1 VDREAGVTDTPN
13 PPPGVGRLPEPPEGA
28 GVGRIGWQADGSYV
42 PCAQCLWEPTPPTRR
57 QREMPGVAIPA
68 FPRSPGT
75 ATHHADCST
84 VPQIDQETRDR
95 LVEMDRVRRRGAAE
109 ARNFVIG

>member
-1 VDREAGVTDTPN
+1 MDNDTDPST
-13 PPPGVGRLPEPPEGA
+13 PPGVPAEQTPVGA
-28 GVGRIGWQADGSYV
+28 DEVVRVGYQTDGSYV
-42 PCAQCLWEPTPPTRR
+42 PCPECLWEPTPPTRR
-57 QREMPGVAIPA
+57 EREMPGVAIPV

-75 ATHHADCST
+75 ATHHGDCPK

-95 LVEMDRVRRRGAAE
+95 LAEMDRVRRRGAAE